1 MPFGITVEFENPIF
15 LWYLIS
21 VPFLVITHF
30 FLLKHTKK
38 KAIKFANFEALKRVT
53 GERLLT
59 KNYIILIL
67 RILILI
73 CMIFAAAGTVIWY
86 EGESNNNDF
95 VIAIDTS
102 ASMTALDLDA
112 EHTRLE
118 MAKTTAIDFVKTL
131 DTQGEIGVVSF
142 AGVPIVEIVPTTD
155 RGRVEDV
162 ITGIEVQA
170 SGGTNIP
177 GAIITGTNLLL
188 KPQTISQNLKKG
200 KVIILMSDGSNT
212 IGYFLKDS
220 IKQSI
225 DYANK
230 NHVKVYT
237 ITIGTEAAPIG
248 YLPTTYNI
256 SSIINE
262 DSMILISNS
271 TNATNYKADNTQK
284 LKTAYQEIN
293 NLSEKAKLSINISW
307 GLLLASLILIFVE
320 WGLISTRFRV
330 VP

>member
-1 MPFGITVEFENPIF
+1 MLFGITVEFENPLF
-15 LWYLIS
+15 LWYLIA

-53 GERLLT
+53 GEKLLT
-59 KNYIILIL
+59 KNYVILIL
-67 RILILI
+67 RIFILT

-86 EGESNNNDF
+86 EGKSNNNDF
-95 VIAIDTS
+95 VIAIDSS

-118 MAKTTAIDFVKTL
+118 MAKQTAIDFVKTL
-131 DTQGEIGVVSF
+131 KTQGEIGVVSF

-155 RGRVEDV
+155 RAKVEEK
-162 ITGIEVQA
+162 INNIAIQT

-188 KPQTISQNLKKG
+188 KPQTVSQNLNKG
-200 KVIILMSDGSNT
+200 KAIILMSDGSST
-212 IGYFLKDS
+212 VGYFLKDS
-220 IKQSI
+220 IKESI
-225 DYANK
+225 AYANE

-237 ITIGTEAAPIG
+237 IVVGTEAAPIG

-256 SSIINE
+256 SSIIDE
-262 DSMILISNS
+262 DAMILISNS
-271 TNATNYKADNTQK
+271 TNATHYKAENAQM
-284 LKTAYQEIN
+284 LKAAYKDIN
-293 NLSEKAKLSINISW
+293 DMSEKAKLSINISW
-307 GLLLASLILIFVE
+307 GLLLISLILLFIE